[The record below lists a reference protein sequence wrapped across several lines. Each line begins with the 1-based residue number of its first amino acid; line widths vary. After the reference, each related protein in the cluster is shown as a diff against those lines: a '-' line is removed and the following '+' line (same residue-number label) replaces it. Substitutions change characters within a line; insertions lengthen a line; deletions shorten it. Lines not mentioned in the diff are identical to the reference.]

1 MNVGLPK
8 EVKDNEYRVGLVPSG
23 VHALVQDGNR
33 VWVQKGAGGGSGFS
47 DTEYATAGATTVERA
62 AEVYERSEMIVKVK
76 EPVPD
81 EYPLLRKGQI
91 IFSYLHLAP
100 LPELTHALLKSQAAG
115 VAYETIRDARGRLPL
130 LTPMSEIAGRM
141 SIVVGSYFQQKGLG
155 GRGVLLGGVPG
166 VCPARVVIIG
176 AGTVG
181 INAAKM
187 AIGMGS
193 QVLILD
199 IDLDRLRHL
208 DDIFFGRVE
217 TQISSAYNI
226 GEAVKKAD
234 LLIGAVLL
242 PGASAPKL
250 VTRGMISTMQ
260 PGSVVVDVA
269 VDQGGCIETT
279 RPTSHSDPVYLV
291 DGVVHYCVTNMPG
304 AMPRTSTIA
313 LTNATLPYARRIAA
327 LGLEGAIDEN
337 PLLRG
342 GVNTYAGQIVCK
354 PVAESLGLP
363 CADMAELSGRVSG

>member
-1 MNVGLPK
+1 MEVGLPK

-23 VHALVQDGNR
+23 VHALVEDGSR
-33 VWVQKGAGGGSGFS
+33 VWVQKGAGDGAGFA
-47 DTEYATAGATTVERA
+47 DEEYVAAGAKIVERA
-62 AEVYERSEMIVKVK
+62 NDVYERCEMIVKVK
-76 EPVPD
+76 EPTPQ

-100 LPELTHALLKSQAAG
+100 LPELTQALLRSEATG
-115 VAYETIRDARGRLPL
+115 LAYETIRDTHGGLPL

-141 SIVVGSYFQQKGLG
+141 SVVVGSYFLQKGHG

-181 INAAKM
+181 MNAAKM
-187 AIGMGS
+187 AIGMGA
-193 QVLILD
+193 QVVVLD

-217 TQISSAYNI
+217 TKLSNAYNVA
-226 GEAVKKAD
+226 EAVERAD

-242 PGASAPKL
+242 PGASTPKL
-250 VTRGMISTMQ
+250 VTRGMISRMQ
-260 PGSVVVDVA
+260 AGSVVVDVA

-279 RPTSHSDPVYLV
+279 RPTSHSDPVYAV
-291 DGVVHYCVTNMPG
+291 NGVVHYCVTNMPG

-313 LTNATLPYARRIAA
+313 LTNATLPYVKKIAT
-327 LGLEGAIDEN
+327 LGLKEAINDN
-337 PLLRG
+337 PLLRD
-342 GVNTYAGQIVCK
+342 GVNTYAGHVVCK
-354 PVAESLGLP
+354 PVAESQGL
-363 CADMAELSGRVSG
+363 AYSEVMD

>member
-23 VHALVQDGNR
+23 VHALVQDGNC

-47 DTEYATAGATTVERA
+47 DEEYATAGATTVEGA
-62 AEVYERSEMIVKVK
+62 AEVYERSEMIIKVK
-76 EPVPD
+76 EPVPE

-100 LPELTHALLKSQAAG
+100 LPELTHALLRSHAAG
-115 VAYETIRDARGRLPL
+115 VAYETIHDARGRLPL

-141 SIVVGSYFQQKGLG
+141 SVVVGSYFQQKGLG

-187 AIGMGS
+187 AIGMGA

-217 TQISSAYNI
+217 TQISNAYYI

-279 RPTSHSDPVYLV
+279 RPTSHSDPVYMV
-291 DGVVHYCVTNMPG
+291 DRVVHYCVTNMPG

-313 LTNATLPYARRIAA
+313 LTNATLPYARRIAV

-342 GVNTYAGQIVCK
+342 GVNTYAGQIMCK

-363 CADMAELSGRVSG
+363 CSDMAGLSGKVSA